1 MEVAMREIQPSD
13 LITVAE
19 ARDLLGVSHTKMSQL
34 VKRGVVR
41 HFPNQLDG
49 RVKLVSKSEVLAL
62 MPKRAEAA

>member
-1 MEVAMREIQPSD
+1 MEVAMRETQPSD

>member
-1 MEVAMREIQPSD
+1 MRETQPSD